1 MGVFRGIVRV
11 RNWEC
16 RHGEEEEDETDTAAV
31 QDSSRVTMSSAGG
44 LDSRPL
50 PSTEKIVDVSGTF
63 VGHTTELVLCQGLEP
78 VQSLFFGSLF
88 AGETRT
94 IETLLRNNGP
104 QPLTFK
110 TSISF
115 GGGAA
120 GGGAATGVEEDRE
133 AAKTSEEIQRMERKQ
148 GGAVLDGGQDAEYAG
163 SKQQLR
169 LVQFALSGSSST
181 SDPLCV
187 HHMRR
192 STGAQVDFRR
202 LSKDV
207 HPSAPV
213 VPDVPPLDFGDVHFY
228 DRADLLLSLKNLS
241 GLLVRFEVGKGV
253 AHYSVS
259 PRTGRL
265 DVLQSQ
271 SVMVSFAPTQLG
283 TFNSFLTLHMNDGVL
298 KIPVKVL
305 GRAAVVGPA
314 PPVSERLVGGFDLVF
329 CSTREQFFQ
338 QAITFAL
345 NGVHPRQVTI
355 VAKVAPIVVELA
367 PEELCFDFGA
377 LDLGTSVARDVVIT
391 NTCDLEAPFV
401 WKRLSLLATP
411 DGSSRPDSSKSN
423 ATTTVTATTMAEKG
437 ANASGS
443 V

>member
-1 MGVFRGIVRV
+1 
-11 RNWEC
+11 
-16 RHGEEEEDETDTAAV
+16 
-31 QDSSRVTMSSAGG
+31 
-44 LDSRPL
+44 
-50 PSTEKIVDVSGTF
+50 
-63 VGHTTELVLCQGLEP
+63 
-78 VQSLFFGSLF
+78 
-88 AGETRT
+88 
-94 IETLLRNNGP
+94 
-104 QPLTFK
+104 
-110 TSISF
+110 
-115 GGGAA
+115 
-120 GGGAATGVEEDRE
+120 
-133 AAKTSEEIQRMERKQ
+133 MERKQ

-271 SVMVSFAPTQLG
+271 SVMA
-283 TFNSFLTLHMNDGVL
+283 
-298 KIPVKVL
+298 
-305 GRAAVVGPA
+305 
-314 PPVSERLVGGFDLVF
+314 GFDLVF

>member
-271 SVMVSFAPTQLG
+271 SVMA
-283 TFNSFLTLHMNDGVL
+283 
-298 KIPVKVL
+298 
-305 GRAAVVGPA
+305 
-314 PPVSERLVGGFDLVF
+314 GFDLVF

>member
-283 TFNSFLTLHMNDGVL
+283 TFNSFLTLHMNDG
-298 KIPVKVL
+298 
-305 GRAAVVGPA
+305 
-314 PPVSERLVGGFDLVF
+314 FDLVF